1 MNIGILCHSS
11 MGGSVRI
18 ALELTKELANR
29 GHRVHLFTQTTPFG
43 YVDNQDG
50 VILHPIVPDHKDRQ
64 HPAMLHLD
72 WSTADLHAF
81 VSNLLRVVQEEKLDV
96 LHFHYA
102 IPFAFIA
109 AEIKQKMGQSAPLL
123 AGTFHGSDVSVWGQ
137 DSNNVSR
144 FIKILPQMDGLTTV
158 SQSHAELVLGTFGL
172 SFQLEIIPNFVDLSV
187 FKPRLIPQKRRC
199 GRGKGKWEVAD
210 GKAIKIS
217 HVSNFRPVKDL
228 QSVFQIFAGIRE
240 HIETELWLIGD
251 GQEMGKVKVLA
262 KQYNMVN
269 QIHYWGICTNVV
281 PILRQT
287 HLLVIASK
295 AESFCMAALEAM
307 ACGIPVLA
315 TNVGGLSELVLHGK
329 TGFLF
334 PPGNHGSAVNLAV
347 ELLSNAGFYENMS
360 QAATDHAQ
368 KFSKEKIVS
377 AYEDF
382 YRRLLYKNCP
392 SKW

>member
-1 MNIGILCHSS
+1 
-11 MGGSVRI
+11 
-18 ALELTKELANR
+18 
-29 GHRVHLFTQTTPFG
+29 
-43 YVDNQDG
+43 
-50 VILHPIVPDHKDRQ
+50 
-64 HPAMLHLD
+64 
-72 WSTADLHAF
+72 
-81 VSNLLRVVQEEKLDV
+81 
-96 LHFHYA
+96 
-102 IPFAFIA
+102 
-109 AEIKQKMGQSAPLL
+109 
-123 AGTFHGSDVSVWGQ
+123 
-137 DSNNVSR
+137 
-144 FIKILPQMDGLTTV
+144 
-158 SQSHAELVLGTFGL
+158 
-172 SFQLEIIPNFVDLSV
+172 
-187 FKPRLIPQKRRC
+187 
-199 GRGKGKWEVAD
+199 
-210 GKAIKIS
+210 
-217 HVSNFRPVKDL
+217 
-228 QSVFQIFAGIRE
+228 
-240 HIETELWLIGD
+240 
-251 GQEMGKVKVLA
+251 
-262 KQYNMVN
+262 
-269 QIHYWGICTNVV
+269 V

-347 ELLSNAGFYENMS
+347 ELLSNADFYENMS